1 MQYTCQNTRTLYKST
16 KKTQHEAQIGRIG
29 YINHSQI
36 IALSNRRQ
44 LFFSKVAVAP
54 YYFTNTFVR

>member
-1 MQYTCQNTRTLYKST
+1 MQYTCQNTGMLYKSK

-36 IALSNRRQ
+36 IALSNRRRIG
-44 LFFSKVAVAP
+44 F
-54 YYFTNTFVR
+54 